1 MQLGFWLYLGLP
13 PMNHGPWWSPESDV
27 NWNNKAIN
35 TTPFMEKI
43 SESKNAARLVNS
55 YSTHRCS
62 PSRAALL
69 SGLFDC
75 LTSYGPYDMDRCW
88 KSHRLNPFQGI
99 YPFRYGLGKAAI
111 KSQYL
116 PIGIDPGL
124 ELLPRRDFPSI
135 KYLRFHKNFP

>member
-1 MQLGFWLYLGLP
+1 M
-13 PMNHGPWWSPESDV
+13 
-27 NWNNKAIN
+27 NWNNKDIN

-43 SESKNAARLVNS
+43 SESKHATRLVNS

-69 SGLFDC
+69 S
-75 LTSYGPYDMDRCW
+75 
-88 KSHRLNPFQGI
+88 GI

-116 PIGIDPGL
+116 PIGIDPEL
-124 ELLPRRDFPSI
+124 ELLPRKGFVSRPRIWPKFGFYDS
-135 KYLRFHKNFP
+135 